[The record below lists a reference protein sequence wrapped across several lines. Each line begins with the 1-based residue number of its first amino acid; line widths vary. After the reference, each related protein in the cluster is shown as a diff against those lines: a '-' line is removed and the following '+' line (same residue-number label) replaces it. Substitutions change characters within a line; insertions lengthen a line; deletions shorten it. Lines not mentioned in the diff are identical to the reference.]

1 MATTRRDAGA
11 RERIQSA
18 GVTAGVTVALFI
30 GSTLVVGMAIFL
42 IGLLTGHG
50 GLGGLLGGEVNGP
63 GVFGASNAEGWRT
76 AAAADDRPWVV
87 PVSLGATLLIT
98 WLGSCRLGVGTP
110 GDAFMGLTALTV
122 DGEPAPR
129 WRTMLRTGLPLLVLG
144 AGVAAHS
151 VWSGIAVVA
160 VLWLPALLRADHRT
174 AFDLVAGLRVATN
187 APVKGDYSWRVGER
201 RDPSA

>member
-1 MATTRRDAGA
+1 MATTRDAGV
-11 RERIQSA
+11 RERVESA
-18 GVTAGVTVALFI
+18 AVTSGVTIALFL
-30 GSTLVVGMAIFL
+30 GATLVVGMAIFL
-42 IGLLTGHG
+42 VGLLMGHG

-63 GVFGASNAEGWRT
+63 GVFGANNAEGWRT

-98 WLGSCRLGVGTP
+98 WLGSCRFGRGTP

-129 WRTMLRTGLPLLVLG
+129 WRTMLRTGGPLLVLG

-160 VLWLPALLRADHRT
+160 ALWLPALVRRDHRT
-174 AFDLVAGLRVATN
+174 TFDLVAGLRVATN
-187 APVKGDYSWRVGER
+187 APVKGDYEWRVGER
-201 RDPSA
+201 RGPSA